1 MQIKRFEAKNM
12 TAALRLIKAEL
23 GTEAVILSARSIK
36 KSPGILGTRRYSGV
50 EVTAATDAHIDTE
63 DHIHRANRPLS
74 ADKTIDPH
82 TCRTEGPVTKQDKTP
97 GEEATTSTGFRKKR
111 SYGPAPRK
119 KYLFEFYQQLISQ
132 GVDADI
138 AADLTEGMKLI
149 PNATRRLAN
158 GESETLLTSLLEPMG
173 LCSEPIQF
181 DNIGPRSIAFIGATG
196 AGKTT
201 TIAKLAAHF
210 AIARNKAVSLVT
222 FDDVRIGAL
231 EQIRVCAR
239 IIGVPLAIA
248 SNRSELKKHLKR
260 FKDKDLV
267 LIDTP
272 GFNPKNS
279 VQIRELQRH
288 FEKLK
293 SLQTQLVL
301 SATTKDTDLID
312 TIKRLEGFGQRRLL
326 FTRLDETG
334 SVGNLL
340 NVLIRTNIPASYF
353 SDGQQIPD
361 DIRPASL
368 TNLVRILVHDKAVP
382 HLRPNFVPVS
392 ETAKQ
397 IDKSVNSGD
406 KREVISLVAKRN
418 SCVYHVAGCKWT
430 KKIKDEQMLTFESAA
445 DAAKRHYMPCRICN
459 PDRNTQPVM
468 KAFEGDHHMKVNVS
482 AY

>member
-36 KSPGILGTRRYSGV
+36 KSPGILGMPRYSGV
-50 EVTAATDAHIDTE
+50 EVTAATDDRIDTE
-63 DHIHRANRPLS
+63 EHIHRDHRPPS
-74 ADKTIDPH
+74 AGKTIDTYTCH
-82 TCRTEGPVTKQDKTP
+82 TEHPVTKRDKTA
-97 GEEATTSTGFRKKR
+97 GKGAATFKEFCNKR
-111 SYGPAPRK
+111 SFEPNPEK
-119 KYLFEFYQQLISQ
+119 KYLFDLYQQLISQ

-181 DNIGPRSIAFIGATG
+181 DTTGLQTIAFIGATG

-210 AIARNKAVSLVT
+210 AIVRNKAVSLIT

-231 EQIRVCAR
+231 EQIRVYAR
-239 IIGVPLAIA
+239 IIGVPLAVV

-272 GFNPKNS
+272 GLNPKNS
-279 VQIRELQRH
+279 VQISELQRH
-288 FEKLK
+288 FEKVK
-293 SLQTQLVL
+293 NLQTQLVL
-301 SATTKDTDLID
+301 SATTKGTDLINTVKQLD
-312 TIKRLEGFGQRRLL
+312 GFGKRRLL
-326 FTRLDETG
+326 FTRLDETAAA
-334 SVGNLL
+334 GNLL
-340 NVLIRTNIPASYF
+340 NVLIRTNIPMSYF

-368 TNLVRILVHDKAVP
+368 RNLVRILVHDKTAP
-382 HLRPNFVPVS
+382 DFQPDLVPVS
-392 ETAKQ
+392 GTAKH
-397 IDKSVNSGD
+397 IDQSVHNGD
-406 KREVISLVAKRN
+406 KREAISLVAKRN
-418 SCVYHVAGCKWT
+418 SCVYHVAGCRWT
-430 KKIKDEQMLTFESAA
+430 EKFKDEQILTFESVA
-445 DAAKRHYMPCRICN
+445 DAAKRNYLPCRICN
-459 PDRNTQPVM
+459 PDRNTRSVM
-468 KAFEGDHHMKVNVS
+468 KAFEGEHHMKVNVS

>member
-36 KSPGILGTRRYSGV
+36 KSPGIFGTTRYSGV

-63 DHIHRANRPLS
+63 EQVHKDNRPPNAGKS
-74 ADKTIDPH
+74 IDTY
-82 TCRTEGPVTKQDKTP
+82 TCRTEHSVTQWDKTA
-97 GEEATTSTGFRKKR
+97 GKGAATFTDFSNKR
-111 SYGPAPRK
+111 SFEPAPEK
-119 KYLFEFYQQLISQ
+119 KYLFELHQQLISQ

-138 AADLTEGMKLI
+138 ATDLTEGMKLI

-181 DNIGPRSIAFIGATG
+181 DTTGLQTIAFIGATG

-210 AIARNKAVSLVT
+210 AIVRNKAVSLIT

-231 EQIRVCAR
+231 EQIRVCSR
-239 IIGVPLAIA
+239 IIGVPLAVV

-272 GFNPKNS
+272 GLNPNNS
-279 VQIRELQRH
+279 AQISELQRH
-288 FEKLK
+288 FDKLK
-293 SLQTQLVL
+293 TLQTQLVL
-301 SATTKDTDLID
+301 SATTKDNDLID
-312 TIKRLEGFGQRRLL
+312 TIKRLDGFSQRRLL

-334 SVGNLL
+334 TAGNLL
-340 NVLIRTNIPASYF
+340 NVLIRTNIPMSYF

-368 TNLVRILVHDKAVP
+368 KNLVRILVHDKAPP
-382 HLRPNFVPVS
+382 HLLPNFVTVS
-392 ETAKQ
+392 GTVKH
-397 IDKSVNSGD
+397 IDKSANSGD
-406 KREVISLVAKRN
+406 KREAISLVAKRN
-418 SCVYHVAGCKWT
+418 SCVYHVAGCTWT
-430 KKIKDEQMLTFESAA
+430 RKFKDEQILTFESAA
-445 DAAKRHYMPCRICN
+445 DAAKQNYLPCRICN
-459 PDRNTQPVM
+459 PDRNTRSVM
-468 KAFEGDHHMKVNVS
+468 KAFEGEHHMKVNVS